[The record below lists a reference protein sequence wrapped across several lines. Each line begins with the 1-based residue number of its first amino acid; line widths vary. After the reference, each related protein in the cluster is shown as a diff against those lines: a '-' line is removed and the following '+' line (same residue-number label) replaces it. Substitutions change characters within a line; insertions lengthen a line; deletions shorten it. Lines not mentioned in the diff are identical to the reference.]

1 MWWEPWN
8 FKQGLAGSDC
18 LTGWCWLGMQNGL
31 GAGWM
36 QEKMGA
42 GYPHPVPPK
51 KHFPKPQL
59 LDGTSLVRYIPMALD
74 LECAGRPS

>member
-1 MWWEPWN
+1 
-8 FKQGLAGSDC
+8 
-18 LTGWCWLGMQNGL
+18 MQNGL

-42 GYPHPVPPK
+42 GYPHPAPPK
-51 KHFPKPQL
+51 KPFPEPQF
-59 LDGTSLVRYIPMALD
+59 LDGSSLVGYILMALD